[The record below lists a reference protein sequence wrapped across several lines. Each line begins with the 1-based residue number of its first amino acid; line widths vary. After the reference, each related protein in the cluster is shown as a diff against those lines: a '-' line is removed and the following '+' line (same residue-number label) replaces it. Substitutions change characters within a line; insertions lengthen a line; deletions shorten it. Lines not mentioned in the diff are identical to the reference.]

1 MGLGRSL
8 WTCTRRGG
16 GRPCAVASELRLGVG
31 FARLRIV
38 PHQQLLRLLV
48 RRAILQLRHH
58 GCLFLPKGLQA
69 SFVST
74 FAPIHQGRG
83 DGVHHPREQRHH
95 GERKQ
100 ADGHLLQRVFA
111 KFRLQHR
118 HRPTCT
124 RDQEQQRVSETSPLP
139 SPPELLPSF
148 HAFLQCVRFSIDS
161 FQGAFVARVVWIGRP
176 RSTSQAG
183 CEAAHGV
190 CRTWSR
196 RLAMATVR
204 CGSWLVLTRGG

>member
-148 HAFLQCVRFSIDS
+148 HAFLRVVHVRITSQESQLEAHRDAVVDATRCES
-161 FQGAFVARVVWIGRP
+161 ASARLVWCLAFVFAFLRTSNAFDSPSIRSKAR
-176 RSTSQAG
+176 S
-183 CEAAHGV
+183 
-190 CRTWSR
+190 
-196 RLAMATVR
+196 
-204 CGSWLVLTRGG
+204 